1 MTRLDDN
8 GVPGQTSGTYTAQ
21 LNSNTGEEIGSVRR
35 ADVSL
40 RDEAGHSS
48 AFYTAE
54 LSGDASWRVPCAFFI
69 KRFDG
74 PSPVLLGPSPEVL
87 EKVREFISEAGLL
100 K

>member
-1 MTRLDDN
+1 MSESR
-8 GVPGQTSGTYTAQ
+8 
-21 LNSNTGEEIGSVRR
+21 GS
-35 ADVSL
+35 D

-69 KRFDG
+69 KRFDS
-74 PSPVLLGPSPEVL
+74 PSPVLLGPSPQLLEQVEGFINRSDSPPADRPISSAEVL
-87 EKVREFISEAGLL
+87 EKVRGFVSQGGLL